1 MGPTKN
7 AGGGNMDKCIVLDDD
22 DVVVGSVGHGVGCSG
37 DKNLLLCLL
46 VARQQQQCPF
56 WIGWVRLEHFCSDF
70 PQ

>member
-7 AGGGNMDKCIVLDDD
+7 AGGGNMDKCIVPDDD

-37 DKNLLLCLL
+37 DKNLLCLL
-46 VARQQQQCPF
+46 VRLQQQCSF
-56 WIGWVRLEHFCSDF
+56 WIGLVRLEHFCSDF